1 MLDRYETML
10 TVTEFAAKFN
20 GFRPQEVLMFA
31 LSTGYIIVLYIL
43 IIKRLAQ
50 SASWWGGGGS

>member
-1 MLDRYETML
+1 ML
-10 TVTEFAAKFN
+10 TVTEFAAKSN

-31 LSTGYIIVLYIL
+31 LNTGYIIVLYIL

-50 SASWWGGGGS
+50 SASWWGGGG